1 MSTKRLWAKLHS
13 QAMRDNHNINKTSNA
28 FFQKLIQIIAKIP
41 PLKTAKTKNESNE
54 WFDREIAEK
63 LRVIDKLLKRFK
75 SSCINIHWEIYK
87 EVRDDIQRAI
97 KQKKKQY
104 FEEKYS

>member
-28 FFQKLIQIIAKIP
+28 FFQKLIQIIAKIA
-41 PLKTAKTKNESNE
+41 PLKTAKTKNASNE

-63 LRVIDKLLKRFK
+63 LRVIDKLFKKFK
-75 SSCINIHWEIYK
+75 SSCINIPWEIYK
-87 EVRDDIQRAI
+87 EVRDDVQRAI
-97 KQKKKQY
+97 KQKKKTI
-104 FEEKYS
+104 F